1 MNTFETNIQNN
12 RNHVLVVENDDKKM
26 ALTMCLPNNI
36 YDNSKKIF
44 IILFQHPG
52 DLILEYML
60 ATEDDDTLL
69 INIIKEE
76 EILATAKY
84 VIMKFFP
91 NKWART

>member
-1 MNTFETNIQNN
+1 MMT
-12 RNHVLVVENDDKKM
+12 KKM
-26 ALTMCLPNNI
+26 VLTICLPNDI
-36 YDNSKKIF
+36 HDNRKKIF

-84 VIMKFFP
+84 VIMKYFSKLMGK
-91 NKWART
+91 NIRNCLLG

>member
-1 MNTFETNIQNN
+1 M
-12 RNHVLVVENDDKKM
+12 V
-26 ALTMCLPNNI
+26 LTMCLPNNI
-36 YDNSKKIF
+36 YDNHKKIF

-84 VIMKFFP
+84 VIMKYFSKQMDK
-91 NKWART
+91 NIKNCLLG